1 MKHSDLLPWH
11 LPKTNGNFCL
21 QNKFHENIYRKIN
34 HNMKKNSKDE
44 PSERNQTC
52 QIPKN
57 ESLVKGIN
65 A

>member
-1 MKHSDLLPWH
+1 
-11 LPKTNGNFCL
+11 
-21 QNKFHENIYRKIN
+21 
-34 HNMKKNSKDE
+34 MKKISKDE

-57 ESLVKGIN
+57 ESLVKVIN